1 MEPQVSI
8 RCKKVRSNSCCCL
21 SLLISLFAFLL
32 SFAVG
37 AVTGL
42 FSLIG
47 LGAFIVLLTLL
58 VTVLAGLIIYYF
70 CKDCKRNGCR

>member
-1 MEPQVSI
+1 MTI
-8 RCKKVRSNSCCCL
+8 
-21 SLLISLFAFLL
+21 IIFLFAFLL
-32 SFAVG
+32 AFSVVVLIG

-58 VTVLAGLIIYYF
+58 ITVLIGLIIYYF
-70 CKDCKRNGCR
+70 CKECRRNFCR